1 VAKVKVKKKKK
12 KNTVLGLDLGTSSVK
27 AVEMS
32 RNGEEL
38 SVTSCAYEEVEDA
51 AVYDEAIM
59 SVLDAGGFTPKHV
72 VIGFSSRSTL
82 LQNIAVPADREA
94 DIDTAIL
101 EEAEKYIPYDIDE
114 AQIDYHIHIDPER
127 HDRQIRA
134 ILAAVR
140 QSDIEDRLEILFA
153 AGITPA
159 RIDVELIAL
168 INALETANTGGF
180 FLPEGKAAGIVD
192 FGASKTLI
200 TVTDGANHVFREF
213 PFGGI
218 KLTEMIAHRVGCS
231 TDDAEAA
238 KLSPGEN
245 IDIIKDAVY
254 PGLEDITAEIRS
266 CLDQFKGVSGG
277 VEAELLLLSGGL
289 VAFPGVTPLIG
300 RLTRMETRI
309 FDSFGAVD
317 ASELDEEFIGSHAH
331 EFSVAFGLACHA
343 RE

>member
-1 VAKVKVKKKKK
+1 MAIRKAKKKK
-12 KNTVLGLDLGTSSVK
+12 KNSVLGLDLGTHSIK
-27 AVEMS
+27 AVEMA
-32 RNGEEL
+32 RDGDDL
-38 SVTSCAYEEVEDA
+38 SITSCAYEEVTDA
-51 AVYDEAIM
+51 AAYDEAIV
-59 SVLDAGGFTPKHV
+59 SVLEAGGFSQKV
-72 VIGFSSRSTL
+72 IVIGFSGRSTM
-82 LQNIAVPADREA
+82 LQNIAVPADREG
-94 DIDTAIL
+94 DIDEAIL

-114 AQIDYHIHIDPER
+114 AQIDYHIDAGGY
-127 HDRQIRA
+127 DRQIRA

-140 QSDIEDRLEILFA
+140 QSDIEDKLEILFA

-168 INALETANTGGF
+168 ANAVETANAGGF
-180 FLPEGKAAGIVD
+180 FLPEGRPAGIVD

-200 TVTDGANHVFREF
+200 AVSDGVHRVFREF
-213 PFGGI
+213 PFGGN
-218 KLTEMIAHRVGCS
+218 KLTEMICHRLGCS
-231 TDDAEAA
+231 TEDAEKA
-238 KLSPGEN
+238 KLEPGDN
-245 IDIIKDAVY
+245 IDIVKDAIY

-266 CLDQFKGVSGG
+266 CLDQFKGISGG

-289 VAFPGVTPLIG
+289 VAFPGVTPLVG

-317 ASELDEEFIGSHAH
+317 ASELDEEFVGSHAH

>member
-1 VAKVKVKKKKK
+1 MAIRKAKKKK
-12 KNTVLGLDLGTSSVK
+12 KNSVLGLDLGTHSIK
-27 AVEMS
+27 AVEMA
-32 RNGEEL
+32 RDGDDL
-38 SVTSCAYEEVEDA
+38 SITSCAYEEVTDA
-51 AVYDEAIM
+51 AAYDEAIV
-59 SVLDAGGFTPKHV
+59 SVLEAGGVSQKV
-72 VIGFSSRSTL
+72 IVIGFSGRSTM
-82 LQNIAVPADREA
+82 LQNIAVPADREG
-94 DIDTAIL
+94 DIDEAIL

-114 AQIDYHIHIDPER
+114 AQIDYHIDAGG

-140 QSDIEDRLEILFA
+140 QSDIEDKLEILFA

-168 INALETANTGGF
+168 ANAVETANAGGF
-180 FLPEGKAAGIVD
+180 FYPEGKAAGIVD

-200 TVTDGANHVFREF
+200 SVTDGTSHVFREF
-213 PFGGI
+213 PFGGN
-218 KLTEMIAHRVGCS
+218 KLTEMISHRLGCS
-231 TDDAEAA
+231 TEDAEKA
-238 KLSPGEN
+238 KLEPGDN
-245 IDIIKDAVY
+245 IDIVKDAIY

-266 CLDQFKGVSGG
+266 CLDQFKGISGG

-289 VAFPGVTPLIG
+289 VAFPGVTPLVG

-317 ASELDEEFIGSHAH
+317 ASELDEEFVGSHAH